1 MSDSI
6 LSQAEIDRLLNGGN
20 NSETEHAADTRLS
33 DDAIKPYDPNTQ
45 RRVVRERLHSLE
57 IINERFARQF
67 RMGLFNLLRRSPDI
81 TAGNIKIQPYH
92 EFARNL
98 PVPTNLNL
106 VHMNPLR
113 GTALFVFSP
122 SLVFM
127 AVDNLFGGDGRFPTK
142 VEGREFTP
150 TEQRIIKRMLS
161 MALEAYDYAW
171 SSIFKLETEYVRAE
185 IQVKFTNITSSPN
198 DIVVTTPFYVEIG
211 SQSGEFDI
219 CIPFS
224 IIEPLRELLTNPP
237 LENSRQEDDHWRTVL
252 ASQVKDTELE
262 LVANFSEVQ
271 TRLSNILA
279 LQAGDVIPLD
289 KPDHVEACVDG
300 FPVLA
305 GKYGCVNGQYALKV
319 EQLLNPTLPSLNKEQ
334 CPHE

>member
-1 MSDSI
+1 MSDNI
-6 LSQAEIDRLLNGGN
+6 LSQAEIDRLLNGDSSTENERG
-20 NSETEHAADTRLS
+20 SEDGSFTDK
-33 DDAIKPYDPNTQ
+33 IKPYDPTTQ
-45 RRVVRERLHSLE
+45 RRVVRERLQSLE

-81 TAGNIKIQPYH
+81 TVGNIKIQPYH

-122 SLVFM
+122 TLVFV

-150 TEQRIIKRMLS
+150 TEQRIIKRMLK
-161 MALEAYDYAW
+161 MALEAYDEAW
-171 SSIFKLETEYVRAE
+171 STIFKLKTEYVRAE

-198 DIVVTTPFYVEIG
+198 DVVVTTPFYVEIG
-211 SQSGEFDI
+211 SHSGEFDI

-224 IIEPLRELLTNPP
+224 MIEPLRELLTSPP
-237 LENSRQEDDHWRTVL
+237 LENSKQEDVMWRNSL
-252 ASQVKDTELE
+252 ASQVRETELE
-262 LVANFSEVQ
+262 LVAHFAEIPS
-271 TRLSNILA
+271 RLSKIMA
-279 LQAGDVIPLD
+279 LQVGDVIPIDAPD
-289 KPDHVEACVDG
+289 KIEAKVDG
-300 FPVLA
+300 VPVLS
-305 GKYGCVNGQYALKV
+305 GKYGRVNNQYAIKV
-319 EQLLNPTLPSLNKEQ
+319 DRLINPALLSSGKD
-334 CPHE
+334 